1 MKIRLLITG
10 LLLLWGIW
18 VSAQEVTKYGIKSAV
33 IKKEVTA
40 MGQKMQNTLY
50 FDDYGKKE
58 ATELH
63 IKVTNMEKL
72 MRTIAEGKTNVSIDV
87 EEKKAY
93 RMPAPDEPNNYRNLT
108 QEDRKKYN
116 IREGGEEEIA
126 GKLCKK
132 YTLDIPQGDMKFQ
145 ATVWI
150 WEGIM
155 LKFESVNEGQVVVT
169 DEAKEIR
176 ENEAIPADKFTI
188 PEGFTVHE
196 QK

>member
-1 MKIRLLITG
+1 MKMRLFITG
-10 LLLLWGIW
+10 LLLLSGIQL
-18 VSAQEVTKYGIKSAV
+18 SAQEMTKYGIKSAV
-33 IKKEVTA
+33 IKKEVTT

-58 ATELH
+58 AAELH
-63 IKVTNMEKL
+63 IKVTNMDKL
-72 MRTIAEGKTNVSIDV
+72 MRTIVEGKTNVAIDL

-93 RMPAPDEPNNYRNLT
+93 RMPASDEPKNYRNLT
-108 QEDRKKYN
+108 QEDRTKYN

-132 YTLDIPQGDMKFQ
+132 YTLDIPQGDTKFQ

-176 ENEAIPADKFTI
+176 ENETIPADKFTI

>member
-1 MKIRLLITG
+1 
-10 LLLLWGIW
+10 
-18 VSAQEVTKYGIKSAV
+18 
-33 IKKEVTA
+33 
-40 MGQKMQNTLY
+40 
-50 FDDYGKKE
+50 
-58 ATELH
+58 
-63 IKVTNMEKL
+63 
-72 MRTIAEGKTNVSIDV
+72 
-87 EEKKAY
+87 
-93 RMPAPDEPNNYRNLT
+93 MPAPDEPNNYRNLT

-155 LKFESVNEGQVVVT
+155 LKLESVNEGQVVVT